1 MTGRAPK
8 LELVALSAR
17 FRDKIALAEV
27 SLSVPRG
34 EIVAVIGP
42 SGSGKSTV
50 LRCINRMHELTAGA
64 SATGGVL
71 LDGEDLYAPGV
82 DPSRVRRRVGIV
94 LERPAALPGF
104 TIREDVLAG
113 SSLRGVQL
121 KGAEEI
127 ARTALERVGLWDEVK
142 DRLSAPSTS
151 LALGQIQ
158 RLALARTLAVRP
170 EVLLLDEPCA
180 GLDPVGTAR
189 IDELLSELRASV
201 TIVLV
206 THNLQQAARVAD
218 TVAFLSAGS
227 VIEHG
232 RAAALFTNPRD
243 PRTEDFITGR
253 FGAA

>member
-1 MTGRAPK
+1 MSGRPPK
-8 LELVALSAR
+8 LEIVSLAARFGPKVALS
-17 FRDKIALAEV
+17 EV
-27 SLSVPRG
+27 SLTVPKG
-34 EIVAVIGP
+34 EIVALIGP

-50 LRCINRMHELTAGA
+50 LRCINRMHELTPGA
-64 SATGGVL
+64 TSTGKVL
-71 LDGEDLYAPGV
+71 LDGEDVYALGV
-82 DPSRVRRRVGIV
+82 EPAGLRRRVGMV
-94 LERPAALPGF
+94 FERPAALPGF

-113 SSLRGVQL
+113 WTLRGRSP

-127 ARTALERVGLWDEVK
+127 AETALGRVGLWAEVK
-142 DRLSAPSTS
+142 DRLGAPSTS

-158 RLALARTLAVRP
+158 RLAIARTLAVRP

-201 TIVLV
+201 TVVLV

-218 TVAFLSAGS
+218 TVAFLGAGT
-227 VIEHG
+227 VIEHE
-232 RAAALFTNPRD
+232 RAATLFTNPRD